1 MGKLRHLLR
10 AVLIA
15 AFTAAWFVALGNRM
29 LFDPDEGRYAE
40 IPREMLEAGD
50 FIVPHLDYLQYL
62 EKPPLQYWLT
72 AASFKLL
79 GETEFAAR
87 LCTGLAG
94 YLTLVL
100 LYVLGRRIG
109 GAAVGNRT
117 VLLTIASPLF
127 MLLGHQLTLDM
138 LLCFLLTAALACFV
152 LAQLERENPTR
163 CRHWM
168 MGCWIAMALAV
179 LTKGLIGILIPAA
192 TLIGYTLWQRD
203 WTAMRKL
210 NLRWGVPLFALIT
223 VPWFFLMARAVPS
236 FLSFFFIREHFQRY
250 LTPIEHRSEPWWFF
264 FPVLVI
270 GTLSWTAVAVAALVR
285 SWFKQEARG
294 HFSLARL
301 ATVWCVFVFALFSF
315 SNAKLIPYVLPIV
328 PVLALL
334 AASLPET
341 TIRPQLLCGTAL
353 STAAGIAL
361 LAWVNSTWPRSRIG
375 AISHHA
381 HATLTGIGVLLI
393 VSSLVAA
400 ACAMRR
406 HERSALRIASIS
418 WALASFGI
426 LMGAMQVQNLFSAK
440 PMVDALHSHTEL
452 SGPVFSVQLYDQSL
466 AFYLAKPVVLVS
478 YRDELSFGLD
488 ANPAMGMDT
497 VEQFSERWR
506 SLEEGTAV
514 MRPKMRDALA
524 AQGLP
529 MREIARV
536 RGRVVVARR

>member
-1 MGKLRHLLR
+1 
-10 AVLIA
+10 VLIA
-15 AFTAAWFVALGNRM
+15 AFTAAWFIALGNRI

-40 IPREMLEAGD
+40 IPREMLEGGD
-50 FIVPHLDYLQYL
+50 FLIPHLDHLQYI

-72 AASFKLL
+72 AASFRLL

-94 YLTLVL
+94 YLTLML

-109 GAAVGNRT
+109 GAAVGYRA

-138 LLCFLLTAALACFV
+138 LLCFLLSAAMACFV
-152 LAQLERENPTR
+152 LAQLERERPGP

-168 MGCWIAMALAV
+168 LGCWIAMALAV
-179 LTKGLIGILIPAA
+179 LTKGLIGIVIPAA
-192 TLIGYTLWQRD
+192 TLLGYALWQRD
-203 WTAMRKL
+203 WTAMRRL
-210 NLRWGVPLFALIT
+210 NLRCGLPLFALIT

-236 FLSFFFIREHFQRY
+236 FLSFFFVREHFQRF

-264 FPVLVI
+264 VPVLMI
-270 GTLSWTAVAVAALVR
+270 GTLSWAALAATGLAR
-285 SWFKQEARG
+285 AWFKHEPRG
-294 HFSLARL
+294 RFSPARL
-301 ATVWCVFVFALFSF
+301 ATVWCVFVFVLFSF

-334 AASLPET
+334 AASLPQT
-341 TIRPQLLCGTAL
+341 AIRPQLLCGAAL

-361 LAWVNSTWPRSRIG
+361 LAWLNSTLPRSRIG

-400 ACAMRR
+400 FCVIRKHERTALQIACA
-406 HERSALRIASIS
+406 S

-426 LMGAMQVQNLFSAK
+426 LLGAMQVQDLFSAK
-440 PMVDALHSHTEL
+440 PMADALLSRAEV

-488 ANPAMGMDT
+488 ADPAMGLDT

-506 SLEEGTAV
+506 ALDQATAV

-529 MREIARV
+529 MREITRV